1 MDIKSDYGPKSYLST
16 DISTEGLKT
25 FLRQEGEAAIQYVE
39 DLAMNEG
46 LDIKKWIVQGHP
58 AEEIMKL
65 AEEQSVD
72 LIVMGT
78 LGRSGIE
85 KFLLGSIADKVIRS
99 SKIPVLT
106 VRK

>member
-1 MDIKSDYGPKSYLST
+1 
-16 DISTEGLKT
+16 
-25 FLRQEGEAAIQYVE
+25 VE
-39 DLAMNEG
+39 DLAKNEG

-65 AEEQSVD
+65 AQEQSVD

-85 KFLLGSIADKVIRS
+85 KFLLGSAR
-99 SKIPVLT
+99 
-106 VRK
+106 